1 MSVEKEHTI
10 QSNWFGWVDK
20 AIYRNMLM
28 GIAWLVFLAVKW
40 NDIFLPY
47 FWDEMAAYASGVL
60 YMYDH
65 GISILPSALPA
76 SLSFGHPLMMHVV
89 FSLFAKVFGPSVAS
103 LHVCNLLLTYLL
115 SLGAYLLAYQLSKD
129 RLLSLISFL
138 LFLMQPMVLAL
149 STQILLEVFLAMNTI
164 FALLFYMRKQY
175 VLATMFCVFGL
186 LTKETGLVLAIA
198 FLTHRIYLL
207 LFDQDKKRV
216 LKKSILFLLPFG
228 FFFAFLLLTKATF
241 GWYLHPGNL
250 GNLKPN
256 LGSIL
261 QKTWDYPLEISFK
274 NQGRLV
280 LTGICIL
287 ALVVSIIKK
296 NRIHFKL
303 NSDLILLGIYCFGFV
318 AFSGIAAVLDRY
330 FLILLPFV
338 VILFAKCI
346 VYFKR
351 FHPALLV
358 LGVLLAYATSVFN
371 LENKTRFTEVDL
383 GYRHMIKANAQMLSF
398 VNSGAFKNDTIGFAF
413 PLQLA
418 AVDQRF
424 GYIKERQ
431 FKLDTTFSKTAQ
443 YRVYCYP
450 GNMEWNAPDTQIYSL
465 VKQFESGYAKSYL
478 FKKRKL

>member
-10 QSNWFGWVDK
+10 ANKWFGWVDK
-20 AIYRNMLM
+20 AIYRNILM
-28 GIAWLVFLAVKW
+28 GLAWLVFLMVKW

-47 FWDEMAAYASGVL
+47 FWDEMGAYASGVL

-65 GISILPSALPA
+65 GISIMPAALPA

-103 LHVCNLLLTYLL
+103 LHVCNLLFTYLL
-115 SLGAYLLAYQLSKD
+115 SLGTYLLAYQLSKD

-164 FALLFYMRKQY
+164 FALLFYMRKHY
-175 VLATMFCVFGL
+175 VLAIVFCVFGL

-198 FLTHRIYLL
+198 FLTHRVYLL
-207 LFDQDKKRV
+207 LFDQDKKKV
-216 LKKSILFLLPFG
+216 FKESILFLLPLG

-250 GNLKPN
+250 GNLKPS

-274 NQGRLV
+274 DQGRLV
-280 LTGICIL
+280 LTGICVL
-287 ALVVSIIKK
+287 AFVVALIRK
-296 NRIHFKL
+296 NKIRFKL
-303 NSDLILLGIYCFGFV
+303 DSDLILLGIYCFVFI

-338 VILFAKCI
+338 VILFAKGI

-351 FHPALLV
+351 LHPMLVV
-358 LGVLLAYATSVFN
+358 LGVSLAYAASVFN

-383 GYRHMIKANAQMLSF
+383 GYRHMIKANTQMLDF
-398 VNSGAFKNDTIGFAF
+398 VNSGEYQNDTVGFAF

-418 AVDQRF
+418 AVDSRF

-431 FKLDTTFSKTAQ
+431 FSLDTSFSNACQ

-450 GNMEWNAPDTQIYSL
+450 GNMEWNAPDSNAYSL
-465 VKQFESGYAKSYL
+465 VKKFESGYAKSFLY
-478 FKKRKL
+478 KNK

>member
-10 QSNWFGWVDK
+10 ANKWFGWVDK
-20 AIYRNMLM
+20 AIYRNILM
-28 GIAWLVFLAVKW
+28 CLAWLVFLWVKW

-47 FWDEMAAYASGVL
+47 FWDEMGAYASGVL

-65 GISILPSALPA
+65 GISIMPAALPA

-103 LHVCNLLLTYLL
+103 LHVCNLLFTYLL
-115 SLGAYLLAYQLSKD
+115 SLGTYLLAYQLSKD

-164 FALLFYMRKQY
+164 FALLFYMRKHY
-175 VLATMFCVFGL
+175 VLAIVFCVFGL

-198 FLTHRIYLL
+198 FLTHRVYLL
-207 LFDQDKKRV
+207 LFDQDKKKV
-216 LKKSILFLLPFG
+216 FKESILFLLPLG

-250 GNLKPN
+250 GNLKPS

-274 NQGRLV
+274 DQGRLV
-280 LTGICIL
+280 LTGICVL
-287 ALVVSIIKK
+287 ALVVAIIRK
-296 NRIHFKL
+296 NKIRIKL
-303 NSDLILLGIYCFGFV
+303 DSDLILLGIYCFGFI

-338 VILFAKCI
+338 VILFAKGI

-351 FHPALLV
+351 LHPMLVV
-358 LGVLLAYATSVFN
+358 LGVSLAYIASVFN

-383 GYRHMIKANAQMLSF
+383 GYRHMIKANTQMLDF
-398 VNSGAFKNDTIGFAF
+398 VNSGEYQNDTVGFAF

-418 AVDQRF
+418 AVDSRF

-431 FKLDTTFSKTAQ
+431 FGLDTSFSNACQ

-450 GNMEWNAPDTQIYSL
+450 GNMEWNAPDSNAYSL
-465 VKQFESGYAKSYL
+465 VKKFESGYAKSFLY
-478 FKKRKL
+478 KKK

>member
-1 MSVEKEHTI
+1 
-10 QSNWFGWVDK
+10 
-20 AIYRNMLM
+20 
-28 GIAWLVFLAVKW
+28 
-40 NDIFLPY
+40 
-47 FWDEMAAYASGVL
+47 
-60 YMYDH
+60 
-65 GISILPSALPA
+65 
-76 SLSFGHPLMMHVV
+76 
-89 FSLFAKVFGPSVAS
+89 
-103 LHVCNLLLTYLL
+103 
-115 SLGAYLLAYQLSKD
+115 
-129 RLLSLISFL
+129 
-138 LFLMQPMVLAL
+138 
-149 STQILLEVFLAMNTI
+149 
-164 FALLFYMRKQY
+164 
-175 VLATMFCVFGL
+175 
-186 LTKETGLVLAIA
+186 
-198 FLTHRIYLL
+198 
-207 LFDQDKKRV
+207 
-216 LKKSILFLLPFG
+216 
-228 FFFAFLLLTKATF
+228 
-241 GWYLHPGNL
+241 L

-338 VILFAKCI
+338 VILFAKGI
-346 VYFKR
+346 VYFRR

-383 GYRHMIKANAQMLSF
+383 GYRHMIKANAQMLNF
-398 VNSGAFKNDTIGFAF
+398 VNSSAYRNDSIGFAF

-431 FKLDTTFSKTAQ
+431 FKLDTTFSKTAH